1 MELLAT
7 SQVSFRIYVCV
18 CCLPFSAGV
27 SRSSCMRDQSLW
39 SGSVS
44 PHQRFVSSSCF
55 GFCLTILLWS
65 GLVLRQILPPV
76 HTAVLLDELAF
87 LPLSLLIRLAYHRF
101 HRQLCGTAPARVSS

>member
-1 MELLAT
+1 MRLLTT

-18 CCLPFSAGV
+18 CC
-27 SRSSCMRDQSLW
+27 SCMRDQSLW
-39 SGSVS
+39 LGSVS

-65 GLVLRQILPPV
+65 GLVLRQILPLV

-87 LPLSLLIRLAYHRF
+87 LP
-101 HRQLCGTAPARVSS
+101 C